1 MADQREPRRN
11 RATTPSHDDVALRA
25 YELFQARGSEPGHD
39 LEHWLD
45 AESELS
51 RASQNEA
58 NDQARSLRRD
68 GER

>member
-1 MADQREPRRN
+1 MADQHEYPRHK
-11 RATTPSHDDVALRA
+11 ATTASHDDVARRA

-45 AESELS
+45 AERELS
-51 RASQNEA
+51 HTPADQVPDEDRSRKRA
-58 NDQARSLRRD
+58 

>member
-1 MADQREPRRN
+1 MSDQHESPRNEP
-11 RATTPSHDDVALRA
+11 TTASHDDVARRA

-45 AESELS
+45 AERELS
-51 RASQNEA
+51 GTPASEVADEGRSRKRA
-58 NDQARSLRRD
+58 